1 MKEYT
6 FTFTE
11 EETNQVINAIAS
23 KPYGEV
29 FKLMNKIQEQIRNS
43 VRRETPSQTPEDD
56 E

>member
-1 MKEYT
+1 MKEYK

-11 EETNQVINAIAS
+11 EETNQLINAIAA

-43 VRRETPSQTPEDD
+43 NTPVAEVGDAD
-56 E
+56 